1 MISYL
6 ILFTFRSQFEQD
18 EREKRE
24 EREVKNKLMMRNRL
38 KQLFLFET

>member
-6 ILFTFRSQFEQD
+6 ILFTFCSQFEQD